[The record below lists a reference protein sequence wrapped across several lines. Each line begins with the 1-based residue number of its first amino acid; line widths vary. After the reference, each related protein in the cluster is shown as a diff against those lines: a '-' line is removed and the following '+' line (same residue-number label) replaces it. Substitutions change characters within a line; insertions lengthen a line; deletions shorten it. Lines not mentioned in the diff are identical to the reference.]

1 MGNKKSNTK
10 TISDVLSSNPLS
22 ISLIGMSPIML
33 MTTSL
38 IKALVAGL
46 ATAFV
51 IFATKSISAVTVN
64 FFSGRQQFFNSII
77 SVAFFATLVDLFIQT
92 NAYAFFR
99 ESTFLIIIIAANSI
113 LIQVLV
119 AIDNNEQ
126 SKCNIN
132 SSISTSIYFIFLLCF
147 QGFIRELL
155 GQGTIFTDFGLVFD
169 QAGQDWTISLINQAK
184 TIPIFQMPPGG
195 FFTYALV
202 LIITNSI
209 RSKLNT
215 P

>member
-10 TISDVLSSNPLS
+10 TISDALSSNPLS
-22 ISLIGMSPIML
+22 ISLIGISPIML

-113 LIQVLV
+113 LIQELV
-119 AIDNNEQ
+119 AIDDNEQ

-132 SSISTSIYFIFLLCF
+132 L
-147 QGFIRELL
+147 
-155 GQGTIFTDFGLVFD
+155 
-169 QAGQDWTISLINQAK
+169 SLIH
-184 TIPIFQMPPGG
+184 I
-195 FFTYALV
+195 
-202 LIITNSI
+202 
-209 RSKLNT
+209 
-215 P
+215 

>member
-10 TISDVLSSNPLS
+10 TISDVVLSNPLS
-22 ISLIGMSPIML
+22 ISLIGISPIML

-113 LIQVLV
+113 LIQELV
-119 AIDNNEQ
+119 AID
-126 SKCNIN
+126 CLLY
-132 SSISTSIYFIFLLCF
+132 TS
-147 QGFIRELL
+147 
-155 GQGTIFTDFGLVFD
+155 DAAD
-169 QAGQDWTISLINQAK
+169 D
-184 TIPIFQMPPGG
+184 
-195 FFTYALV
+195 
-202 LIITNSI
+202 
-209 RSKLNT
+209 
-215 P
+215 